1 MMMKQ
6 QAMFKNM
13 SNEPLANRLRP
24 TTLTALN
31 WTGKD
36 FVPANQ

>member
-24 TTLTALN
+24 I
-31 WTGKD
+31 D